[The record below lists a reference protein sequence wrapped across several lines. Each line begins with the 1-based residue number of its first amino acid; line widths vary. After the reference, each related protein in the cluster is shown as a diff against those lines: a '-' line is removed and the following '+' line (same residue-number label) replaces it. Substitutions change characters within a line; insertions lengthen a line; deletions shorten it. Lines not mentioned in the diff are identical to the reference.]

1 VGWHIDESDQPTR
14 PARPTPPTIGRPP
27 TRMSLLSLRVISR
40 ALKVI
45 NDVSRRHHRYRSGG
59 TLKRRRRGSKQVR
72 ERAER
77 VLAAP
82 RSVDITSTA
91 TVFSGKPGRTPA
103 ARRPRAPPAPCPDP
117 VPASGVFLHRCR
129 TARSGVDRSHSGGP
143 PRGPAGPGRPAPG
156 RPRRTRLPPRWS
168 SPHRKGHAA
177 RRSPLTRSGPS
188 DSPEPMRGTAYA
200 LNGPRPHPDR
210 SGEPFNSANPR
221 H

>member
-1 VGWHIDESDQPTR
+1 VLTPSFTLNRFRKAPRSHRSKAAGGGRVGWHIDESDQPTR

-45 NDVSRRHHRYRSGG
+45 TDVSRRHHRYRSGG

-156 RPRRTRLPPRWS
+156 VLVELDCLHDGLLHTE
-168 SPHRKGHAA
+168 KGM
-177 RRSPLTRSGPS
+177 P
-188 DSPEPMRGTAYA
+188 
-200 LNGPRPHPDR
+200 
-210 SGEPFNSANPR
+210 
-221 H
+221 